1 MKIQTKLLLSL
12 IVIAV
17 LSIVITLNFSI
28 ISISKRYEKTA
39 HEEITGARKVAE
51 SVFLENLG
59 DLVRKALF
67 LSELK
72 EIIENTENLDDLA
85 MALEFKNFFFSNT
98 NIKILDPAGRI
109 VLTHDNSSASFIS
122 AANQDK
128 VTFLNTKRDP
138 LIREAGVFLV
148 EGNLCL
154 AAISPIVDQE
164 TFGLKGFT
172 MLEIPFNLEFAD
184 QIKEKCKAEIM
195 LYAQG
200 RPLTSTLT
208 DGNGEMVFPRAAHIQ
223 AREAV
228 RFLPGGDR
236 YLIESFAVEDFG
248 KKQVG

>member
-39 HEEITGARKVAE
+39 REEIADARKVAE
-51 SVFLENLG
+51 GVFLENLG

-72 EIIENTENLDDLA
+72 EIIENTGNLDDLA

-98 NIKILDPAGRI
+98 NIKILDPAGKI
-109 VLTHDNSSASFIS
+109 VLTHDNSSASYIS

-128 VTFLNTKRDP
+128 IAFLNTQRDP

-148 EGNLCL
+148 EGHLCL
-154 AAISPIVDQE
+154 AAISPIIDQE
-164 TFGLKGFT
+164 SFGL
-172 MLEIPFNLEFAD
+172 
-184 QIKEKCKAEIM
+184 
-195 LYAQG
+195 
-200 RPLTSTLT
+200 
-208 DGNGEMVFPRAAHIQ
+208 
-223 AREAV
+223 
-228 RFLPGGDR
+228 
-236 YLIESFAVEDFG
+236 
-248 KKQVG
+248 